1 MLYVYMVIKKSNNV
15 ISRRIHGSIF
25 LIDITDNYMGNK
37 CALYEINETGLFVW
51 ENIDGIH
58 NVAEIAKSLKAAI
71 QDDVDYEVIYDDV
84 LSFVDTL
91 ISKCFVE
98 S

>member
-1 MLYVYMVIKKSNNV
+1 MVIKKSSNV

-91 ISKCFVE
+91 ISRRFVE
-98 S
+98 V